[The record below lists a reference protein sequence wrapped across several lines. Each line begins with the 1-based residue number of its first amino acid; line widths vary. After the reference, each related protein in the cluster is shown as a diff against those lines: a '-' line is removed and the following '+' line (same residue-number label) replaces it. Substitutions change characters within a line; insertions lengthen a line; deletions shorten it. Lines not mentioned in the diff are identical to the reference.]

1 MAKRYKV
8 VIPESVRRQF
18 AAAPKDVQEMILK
31 LVDDFKTGKKDP
43 TKVGKPVKL
52 DRLTEAHIKMLESGF
67 ILMANW
73 EHKGKRFRVYGER

>member
-8 VIPESVRRQF
+8 VIPESVRRQI
-18 AAAPKDVQEMILK
+18 AAAPKDVQEKILK

-43 TKVGKPVKL
+43 MKVGKPVFPTKL
-52 DRLTEAHIKMLESGF
+52 TTAHIHMLEAGF
-67 ILMANW
+67 VLMANW